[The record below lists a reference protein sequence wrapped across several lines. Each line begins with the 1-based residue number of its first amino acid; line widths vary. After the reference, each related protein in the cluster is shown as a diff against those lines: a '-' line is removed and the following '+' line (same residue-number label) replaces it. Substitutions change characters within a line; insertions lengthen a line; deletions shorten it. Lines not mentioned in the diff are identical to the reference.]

1 MFLKTLLIGFVLRN
15 IKNRNIVLNDSIST
29 NAIPKR
35 QRSYSE
41 EFENSNSSNVI
52 EMNTRNTFFNKNHG
66 YDERYNASKYGS
78 DDDIIFNIT
87 KFNRQMELL
96 KKLENKGVSK
106 PDKVKI
112 IEEYNKNENP
122 SPIVPNI
129 NEGGLYKDWE
139 NVWEYDYKK

>member
-1 MFLKTLLIGFVLRN
+1 MFIKTMLIGFIFRN
-15 IKNRNIVLNDSIST
+15 FKNRNIVLNDFIST

-41 EFENSNSSNVI
+41 EVENSNHTNVI
-52 EMNTRNTFFNKNHG
+52 GMTTTNTFFNKNRG
-66 YDERYNASKYGS
+66 YDERYNASKHGS

-106 PDKVKI
+106 YDKVKLV
-112 IEEYNKNENP
+112 EEYNKNENP
-122 SPIVPNI
+122 TSMAPNI

-139 NVWEYDYKK
+139 NV